1 MLYCPQVVKV
11 RESRVMK
18 THVTTRAE
26 RLTTIEKMLFRS
38 PAGMRVVEIAKACDV
53 DRRTIYRDL
62 ALLEEIGVPVY
73 QKDGRFFLNRDYY
86 LATMRLNSHEAVTV
100 LLAVRI
106 LSHLQDQENPYLVSL
121 LRKLADILPTL
132 PSEHTLTVAKR
143 MAWANPVDRGYVA
156 VLETVIR
163 GWCERRA
170 VKLWDGKNIY
180 EFATYLLEPSPSGSI
195 YLVGRDLISHKL
207 YALKLRR
214 IKRAALLKAPYDVPP
229 HFNVQ
234 RYLVEPSGASA
245 LHELEDSSSDET
257 EAVHNHHVELTV
269 SEAIVELLKRDRTVR
284 DADGHVQRFNETRYL
299 LRLKIA
305 DWQTILPWVR
315 SWGPLVEVVSPPEL
329 RKQLAEDAAQ
339 LSAVYS
345 L

>member
-1 MLYCPQVVKV
+1 
-11 RESRVMK
+11 MK

-38 PAGMRVVEIAKACDV
+38 PAGLRVVEIAKACDV

-86 LATMRLNSHEAVTV
+86 LATMRLNSHEAITL

-143 MAWANPVDRGYVA
+143 MAWANPIDRGYVA

-163 GWCERRA
+163 GWCERRT

-180 EFATYLLEPSPSGSI
+180 EFATYLLEPSPSGAI
-195 YLVGRDLISHKL
+195 YVVGRDLISHKL

-214 IKRAALLKAPYDVPP
+214 VKRAALLKAPYDVPL

-234 RYLVEPSGASA
+234 RYLAEPNGASA
-245 LHELEDSSSDET
+245 LHELEDGTTPDEGTSDK
-257 EAVHNHHVELTV
+257 NSIELTV
-269 SEAIVELLKRDRTVR
+269 SEVIVELLKRDKTTRE
-284 DADGHVQRFNETRYL
+284 ADGHMQRINDNRYL
-299 LRLKIA
+299 LRLKVA
-305 DWQTILPWVR
+305 DWQTILPWIR
-315 SWGPLVEVVSPPEL
+315 SWGPLVEVMSPPEL
-329 RKQLAEDAAQ
+329 RQQLAEDAAQ

>member
-1 MLYCPQVVKV
+1 
-11 RESRVMK
+11 MK

-26 RLTTIEKMLFRS
+26 RLTVVEKMLFRS
-38 PAGMRVVEIAKACDV
+38 PAGLRVVEIAKACEV

-170 VKLWDGKNIY
+170 VKLWDGKSIY
-180 EFATYLLEPSPSGSI
+180 EFATYLLEPSPSGAI
-195 YLVGRDLISHKL
+195 YVVGRDLVSHKL

-214 IKRAALLKAPYDVPP
+214 VKRAALLKAPYDVPA

-234 RYLVEPSGASA
+234 RYLAEPSNPSA
-245 LHELEDSSSDET
+245 LHELENSAAPEDTISE
-257 EAVHNHHVELTV
+257 NNIELAF
-269 SEAIVELLKRDRTVR
+269 SEAMLDLLKRDKTTRE
-284 DADGHVQRFNETRYL
+284 ADGHVQRLSDDRYM
-299 LRLKIA
+299 LRLKVT
-305 DWQTILPWVR
+305 DWQTLLPWIR

-329 RKQLAEDAAQ
+329 RQRLADDAAQ